1 MGGKQYR
8 TPRSLPSAQ
17 LEGGLERREGGALS
31 SPCSLPPPQPAD
43 FSAGPQGLAHFESP
57 SFRLLIMQENV
68 FLFEFMVRRKTE
80 VLERRARTEFSAANA
95 NSLKAGPQLKL
106 SWVWPPPR
114 GLSELRVFTEYG

>member
-1 MGGKQYR
+1 MV
-8 TPRSLPSAQ
+8 PFPPLAPSP
-17 LEGGLERREGGALS
+17 L
-31 SPCSLPPPQPAD
+31 PQPSD

-106 SWVWPPPR
+106 SWVWPSPR
-114 GLSELRVFTEYG
+114 GLSELRVFT